1 MRAHSFAAAR
11 PRRTSRARVARRA
24 PASHVARPR
33 RALHMRRPM
42 SSNAMQELRELI
54 GDEDKYALPT
64 MCLMAARTQFY
75 PFPRNRSSSAQI
87 SPDF

>member
-11 PRRTSRARVARRA
+11 PRRTSRARVA
-24 PASHVARPR
+24 R

-64 MCLMAARTQFY
+64 ICLIHGSLNAV
-75 PFPRNRSSSAQI
+75 
-87 SPDF
+87 